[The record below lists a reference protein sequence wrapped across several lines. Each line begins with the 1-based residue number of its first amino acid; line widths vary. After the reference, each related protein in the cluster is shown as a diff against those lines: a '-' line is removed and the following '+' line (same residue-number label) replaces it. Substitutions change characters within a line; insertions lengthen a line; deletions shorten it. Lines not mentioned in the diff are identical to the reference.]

1 MYRLASMVAS
11 RRLTASSPSPHSSQ
25 SSKRLPLT
33 LEPGQSHP
41 AGRRP
46 LALGLVCGAYLAA
59 SRPLNSLCLPESWCV
74 EPLLPCERV
83 SIEERPTSTSF
94 AATGRPCTPL
104 PNGRRNISTPITL
117 PSALD
122 PARSPFAFST
132 QRTGVSPVA
141 RLPRHGHPS
150 CSSFCFC

>member
-1 MYRLASMVAS
+1 MVAS

-46 LALGLVCGAYLAA
+46 LALVCGAYLAA

-74 EPLLPCERV
+74 EPLLPSERSQV
-83 SIEERPTSTSF
+83 EQRPTTTSF
-94 AATGRPCTPL
+94 AATGRPCTPPKL
-104 PNGRRNISTPITL
+104 PNGHRKISTFITFPRRL
-117 PSALD
+117 TQPA
-122 PARSPFAFST
+122 ARSHSPHGEQVNLEF
-132 QRTGVSPVA
+132 SPVA

-150 CSSFCFC
+150 RSSSCFC